1 MTLCRKESNLI
12 ERLKDT
18 KTVEER
24 AVQKLHKVISTSKIK
39 IGERVVANAESS
51 KKRSAK
57 MFADSQYIS
66 D

>member
-39 IGERVVANAESS
+39 IGERVAANGDSA
-51 KKRSAK
+51 KKRPAK